1 MTHPDRS
8 LHPAPPSLS
17 QWLERWLVPSI
28 LVGVAVLQL
37 TLAHTANL
45 SPWKGGGFGM
55 FAAVDSPSMR
65 IVAAEGLDAQGNV
78 IRFDLL
84 AELDPVI
91 ERRMRVFPKRSDL
104 ELLAPQLVG
113 QTVVPTA
120 RRQQFI
126 LQSLHAETPDAV
138 SLREA
143 NGLAT
148 PLYRLYDEG
157 EPAPREPR
165 SLQAVRLQWWR
176 LRFDPSQNRI
186 YSEPISAAVE
196 AGSWPTTTP

>member
-1 MTHPDRS
+1 MTHPDRPS
-8 LHPAPPSLS
+8 RPPLPNLS
-17 QWLERWLVPSI
+17 QWIERWLVPSI
-28 LVGVAVLQL
+28 LVGVALLQI

-55 FAAVDSPSMR
+55 FSSIDSPSMR
-65 IVAAEGLDAQGNV
+65 TVAAEGVDAQGEV

-84 AELDPVI
+84 SELDPVL
-91 ERRMRVFPKRSDL
+91 ERRMRVFPRRSDL
-104 ELLAPQLVG
+104 AQIAPQLIG
-113 QTVVPTA
+113 QMVVPTA

-126 LQSLHAETPDAV
+126 LRSLHDKNPDIVDTRDADV
-138 SLREA
+138 LT
-143 NGLAT
+143 T
-148 PLYRLYDEG
+148 PLYRLYDG

-165 SLQAVRLQWWR
+165 LLQAVRLQWWR